1 MFRNLKVTIHKDAT
15 AEVHFYSNYKDG
27 DFSRVINAN
36 ESSLYCAGFSGWGK
50 EGPRYYF
57 NIDATLFVEETS
69 KTYNEDM
76 NNAVSNVLS
85 IFTEALETV

>member
-1 MFRNLKVTIHKDAT
+1 MFRNLKVIMNNDAT
-15 AEVHFYSNYKDG
+15 AEVIFYSDYKDG

-36 ESSLYCAGFSGWGK
+36 ESALYCAGFAGWGK
-50 EGPRYYF
+50 AGPRYYF

-76 NNAVSNVLS
+76 NDAVSNVLS
-85 IFTEALETV
+85 IFTEELVA